1 MLPKLLRDVFLVGS
15 RGKINEKL
23 LKRLLQRQ
31 DYRLSIF
38 TQGVCRKLNVL
49 RLPWLTP
56 LFFFYKQ
63 NQKERGCN
71 ISFWKQDLLNV
82 NGYDERFLGYGYEDI
97 DLPARLRRLGIKK
110 RFIKFKAIE

>member
-1 MLPKLLRDVFLVGS
+1 MYCACRA
-15 RGKINEKL
+15 
-23 LKRLLQRQ
+23 
-31 DYRLSIF
+31 YASI
-38 TQGVCRKLNVL
+38 
-49 RLPWLTP
+49 
-56 LFFFYKQ
+56 FFYKQ

-110 RFIKFKAIE
+110 RFIKFKAIEYHIHHKAASTKKDMSANEKIFEENNRNGVIKCPEGIDQYL